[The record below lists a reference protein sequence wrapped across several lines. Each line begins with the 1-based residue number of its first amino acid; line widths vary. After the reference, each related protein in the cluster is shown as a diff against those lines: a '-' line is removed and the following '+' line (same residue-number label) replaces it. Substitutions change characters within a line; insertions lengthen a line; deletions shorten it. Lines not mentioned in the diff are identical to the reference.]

1 MNLMKGITDVGTGH
15 IGNGWIPRR
24 SANGYNVNASDPDEK
39 AEARTRDTVS
49 RAWAKVEIMGLAKGA
64 SQDNLSFEPD
74 LAKAVANADFI
85 QENVRER
92 EALKQTVI
100 AEIDKHAPAETV
112 IASSTS

>member
-1 MNLMKGITDVGTGH
+1 RLSSVLTVVCTGV
-15 IGNGWIPRR
+15 IGNGWITRIL
-24 SANGYNVNASDPDEK
+24 ANGYNVTASDPDEK

-49 RAWAKVEIMGLAKGA
+49 RAWAKMEKMGLAKGA

-85 QENVRER
+85 QENVPER

-100 AEIDKHAPAETV
+100 AEID
-112 IASSTS
+112 